1 MIISEKN
8 TKVVFL
14 TLVCISLG
22 ALLGIEVNSRENH
35 IETYEPVEVEDLSHS
50 HISQREET
58 NF

>member
-35 IETYEPVEVEDLSHS
+35 TETYEPVEVEGLSHS